1 MSEVN
6 PISTA
11 FKMQRAT
18 IDGGQEAFRR
28 SLDLQRGMLRGY
40 ANAISSQ
47 RAVQRQTLAVSRQ
60 STNVFLDVLESWL
73 PDDTP
78 WLVEFRTVVSEQ
90 FEAIDD
96 LSDQSWET
104 FESLVRENVE
114 AYDEVSQETLDALDD
129 AFEAAREMQVRLEEQ
144 TMSATEAIDIDV
156 E

>member
-1 MSEVN
+1 
-6 PISTA
+6 
-11 FKMQRAT
+11 
-18 IDGGQEAFRR
+18 
-28 SLDLQRGMLRGY
+28 MLRGY
-40 ANAISSQ
+40 TNAISSQ
-47 RAVQRQTLAVSRQ
+47 REVQRQTLAVSRQ

-129 AFEAAREMQVRLEEQ
+129 AFEAAREMQVQLEEQ

>member
-1 MSEVN
+1 MSEAN

-18 IDGGQEAFRR
+18 IDGGQEVFRR

-40 ANAISSQ
+40 ANAISTQ
-47 RAVQRQTLAVSRQ
+47 REVQRQTLAVSRQ
-60 STNVFLDVLESWL
+60 TANVYLEVLESWL
-73 PDDTP
+73 PEDTP

-90 FEAIDD
+90 FEAMDD
-96 LSDQSWET
+96 LSNQSWDT
-104 FESLVRENVE
+104 FESLIRENVE
-114 AYDEVSQETLDALDD
+114 AYDEVSEETLDTLDD
-129 AFEAAREMQVRLEEQ
+129 AFEAAREMQAQLEEQ